1 MVLKDRLASDLKDA
15 IRGRDERRKTAIR
28 LVMAAVKNAEVA
40 GGEPL
45 DDAGVLKVI
54 TKEVRRHRESIEG
67 FQKGGRQDLVDAE
80 EAELAVLLSYLPPAM
95 SHEEIVKAAREVIAQ
110 AGARGPADK
119 GKVMPILISQLAG
132 RAEGREIN
140 EVVTELLAEISNS

>member
-1 MVLKDRLASDLKDA
+1 MALKDTLAGDLKDA

-40 GGEPL
+40 GGSALE
-45 DDAGVLKVI
+45 DAGVLKVI
-54 TKEVRRHRESIEG
+54 SKEVRRHRESIEG
-67 FQKGGRQDLVDAE
+67 FQKGGRQDLVDQE

-95 SHEEIVKAAREVIAQ
+95 SREEIVKAAREVIAQ

-132 RAEGREIN
+132 RAEGREVN
-140 EVVTELLAEISNS
+140 EVVTELLAEISSS